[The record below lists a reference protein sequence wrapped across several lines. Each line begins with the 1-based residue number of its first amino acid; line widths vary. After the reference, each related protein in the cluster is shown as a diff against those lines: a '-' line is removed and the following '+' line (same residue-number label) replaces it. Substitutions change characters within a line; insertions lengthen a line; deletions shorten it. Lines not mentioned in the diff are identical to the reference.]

1 MRGTRSLFF
10 VVAASVTLSCGGG
23 GDAGTGATT
32 GGDDAAKAAL
42 GKVAET
48 LKEPLAL
55 IAGYKA
61 FIVPPDT
68 KEKYVPKRRPVYDR
82 SAAAAS
88 NEVRA
93 AANDARQKIPST
105 AGPVGGDITKAL
117 NDTAGAC
124 ADAADDDAFKKCI
137 DAVNALDDALGK
149 AQTASGVNFGKVATA
164 TPTDASKKAVGRLEK
179 AKGPGPAEKVFFE
192 KRADPSASAKDVI
205 AACQTAAAEVDTIAN
220 QFEKADEPVR
230 VTAVT
235 HKMNIDAQ
243 CHRLETLADLQTN
256 VTDCKKTP
264 KKPECVTACGKAKA
278 EIEEGVPAAAFE
290 TLTKAVAD
298 SCK

>member
-1 MRGTRSLFF
+1 MRGTRSFF
-10 VVAASVTLSCGGG
+10 VVVAASLTLSCGGG
-23 GDAGTGATT
+23 GDAGAGATT
-32 GGDDAAKAAL
+32 GGDDAAKVAL
-42 GKVAET
+42 TKVAVM

-55 IAGYKA
+55 IAGYKPFVA
-61 FIVPPDT
+61 PPDD
-68 KEKYVPKRRPVYDR
+68 KDKYVPKRRPVYER

-88 NEVRA
+88 NEIRA

-105 AGPVGGDITKAL
+105 AGPVGADIVKAL
-117 NDTAGAC
+117 NDVAGGC
-124 ADAADDDAFKKCI
+124 ADAADDAAFAKCI
-137 DAVNALDDALGK
+137 TSVNALDDALGK
-149 AQTASGVNFGKVATA
+149 AQSASGISFGKVATA
-164 TPTDASKKAVGRLEK
+164 TPTEASKKAIGRLEK
-179 AKGPGPAEKVFFE
+179 VKGPGPAEKVFFA
-192 KRADPSASAKDVI
+192 KRADPAATPQAVI
-205 AACQTAAAEVDTIAN
+205 EACHAAAAEVDTIAN
-220 QFEKADEPVR
+220 QFEKADEPIR

-243 CHRLETLADLQTN
+243 CHRFEVLADLQTN